1 MQQLTELMMEEEIPE
16 DDAHNQEE
24 LNDIRTQN
32 TIATQKYS
40 IASRSTRWV
49 ANSWQ
54 NKQIT

>member
-1 MQQLTELMMEEEIPE
+1 MMEEELPE

-24 LNDIRTQN
+24 LDDIWSQN